1 MREVSPIGLCLASE
15 TSPVTT
21 SIRRHPFGTT
31 PDGQTVERFVLGEP
45 GGVEASI
52 MTYGAALQALVAPDR
67 DAHLANICLGF
78 GTLAGY
84 VENTGHYFGAT
95 VGRYANR
102 IAGARFALDG
112 IVHEVDRNDGQN
124 CLHGGAGGF
133 DTRIWHVVEAAG
145 GMLRLAYTSPDGAKV
160 VDFAIVVP
168 NPGIPGQHGSQVN
181 PKFHGDKNSLY
192 QIQDTTQPV
201 SERFLMWNEAGTWA
215 EPNGLPGVP
224 YLLDTTGMTEAEFW
238 ATANALVK

>member
-1 MREVSPIGLCLASE
+1 MVWISLVAGILVAGLMTIQCGPRTGAPVAASSPIASP
-15 TSPVTT
+15 TPSPIASPSPV
-21 SIRRHPFGTT
+21 PM
-31 PDGQTVERFVLGEP
+31 TV
-45 GGVEASI
+45 
-52 MTYGAALQALVAPDR
+52 AAANALVR
-67 DAHLANICLGF
+67 
-78 GTLAGY
+78 
-84 VENTGHYFGAT
+84 AT
-95 VGRYANR
+95 VTGANPLVLPST
-102 IAGARFALDG
+102 IPADWSA
-112 IVHEVDRNDGQN
+112 
-124 CLHGGAGGF
+124 
-133 DTRIWHVVEAAG
+133 VVTN
-145 GMLRLAYTSPDGAKV
+145 LSSSFFTVTYTSPDRAKV

-181 PKFHGDKNSLY
+181 PRFHGDKNSLY